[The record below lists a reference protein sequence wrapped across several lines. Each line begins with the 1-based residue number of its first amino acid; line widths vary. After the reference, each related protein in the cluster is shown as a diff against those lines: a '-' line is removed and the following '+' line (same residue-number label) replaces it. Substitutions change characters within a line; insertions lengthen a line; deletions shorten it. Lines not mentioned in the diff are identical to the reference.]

1 MIGERL
7 QELRK
12 DAGMTQKELSRK
24 LSISHHTISSYERD
38 ISVPDDEMKIRIA
51 KLFDV
56 SLDFLLGLTDK
67 KISYRYRGIEIPS
80 SLNDE
85 DIKMLLEFAE
95 FLKYKSKKIA

>member
-1 MIGERL
+1 MVGERL

-12 DAGMTQKELSRK
+12 DAGMTQKDLAAK

-51 KLFDV
+51 QLFDV

-67 KISYRYRGIEIPS
+67 KISYRHKGFELPS
-80 SLNDE
+80 SLSDD
-85 DIKMLLEFAE
+85 DIKLLKEFAE
-95 FLKYKSKKIA
+95 FLRNRNKK